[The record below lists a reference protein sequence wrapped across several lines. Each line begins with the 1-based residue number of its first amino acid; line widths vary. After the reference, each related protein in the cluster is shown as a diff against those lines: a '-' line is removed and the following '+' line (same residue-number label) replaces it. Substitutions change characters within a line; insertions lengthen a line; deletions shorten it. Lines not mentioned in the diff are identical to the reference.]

1 MIEEVE
7 TFACRRVAVV
17 HGCGEHQESVKTL
30 EKAEDI
36 LKIPYVM

>member
-7 TFACRRVAVV
+7 TFACGRVAVL
-17 HGCGEHQESVKTL
+17 HGRGERRESVKTL